1 MDNILVNE
9 AYNTMAASF
18 LDSLNE
24 TAEKKSSLKPVD
36 ILEHFVSLKSI
47 PSYSSTKTVD
57 YKFEVCPSESNKFLC
72 FAILP
77 TGSCFGSTEPCD
89 SYESAQQS
97 AAKVAFINAVMNEHP
112 SRQVS
117 ESSIKEM
124 IQSASFSF
132 VDDPCDMRAINTFQT
147 LLHSHLGETMLE
159 LQNSITTFQLLH
171 WSDKIAQLKS
181 ADVSREEVLRHYS
194 HRAVDDELTT
204 KLARHW
210 LDRGVDEVTR
220 EISKCAVERAE
231 MAGKCRECRFAHE
244 KLKVL
249 KRALYLNQLK

>member
-47 PSYSSTKTVD
+47 PSYSSTKAVD

-132 VDDPCDMRAINTFQT
+132 VDDPCDMRAINAFQT
-147 LLHSHLGETMLE
+147 LLHSHLGETCFYL
-159 LQNSITTFQLLH
+159 
-171 WSDKIAQLKS
+171 KIK
-181 ADVSREEVLRHYS
+181 
-194 HRAVDDELTT
+194 
-204 KLARHW
+204 
-210 LDRGVDEVTR
+210 
-220 EISKCAVERAE
+220 
-231 MAGKCRECRFAHE
+231 
-244 KLKVL
+244 
-249 KRALYLNQLK
+249 